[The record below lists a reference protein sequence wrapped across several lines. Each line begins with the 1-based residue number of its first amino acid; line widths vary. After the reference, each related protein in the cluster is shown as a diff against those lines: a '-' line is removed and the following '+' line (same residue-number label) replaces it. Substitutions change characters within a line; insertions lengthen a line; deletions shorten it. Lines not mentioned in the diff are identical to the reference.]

1 VDSAIVRSTGETVR
15 KAGERL
21 WPDNIPIKAE
31 HLEGI
36 ASAFNKIRGLYL
48 PGGQSALSKIIDT
61 EHGPLRM
68 EVTNMYPIKQS
79 FDTGGNILKDQL
91 AYGMERSV
99 FQNQNPHAIDFLH
112 NAAGK
117 VSGTGSVM
125 IDWPNADDPYEA
137 PASIRNLSSREQYR
151 VTKDIRNRMR
161 DVYHNQLIPDLQ
173 RVNPGQHIL
182 LANQPISASRE
193 RMYRGQ
199 GMGHADPLGV
209 QYSIVGPERGAK
221 AQPFEPFGGQL
232 PDIYQDE
239 IEARQGRRDQ
249 RANVNLSASIHNLPA
264 FNRQQEENRRRT
276 EDLRRRLGAL
286 GYNVRT

>member
-1 VDSAIVRSTGETVR
+1 MDSAIVRATGQTVR

-21 WPDNIPIKAE
+21 WPGHIPIKEE
-31 HLEGI
+31 HLDYI

-48 PGGQSALSKIIDT
+48 PNGKAVSKVIDT

-68 EVTNMYPIKQS
+68 AITGMHPISEGFEV
-79 FDTGGNILKDQL
+79 GGQILKQQL
-91 AYGMERSV
+91 DYGIARSV
-99 FQNQNPHAIDFLH
+99 FQNQNPQAIDFLH

-125 IDWPNADDPYEA
+125 IDWPGEEKSRRLEA
-137 PASIRNLSSREQYR
+137 PLSIRNLSPKEQYR

-161 DVYHNQLIPDLQ
+161 DTYHNELIPDLQ
-173 RVNPGQHIL
+173 RFNPGQHIL
-182 LANQPISASRE
+182 LANEPVSASRE

-199 GMGHADPLGV
+199 GMGRADPSGM

-232 PDIYQDE
+232 PYIMEQE
-239 IEARQGRRDQ
+239 IKSR
-249 RANVNLSASIHNLPA
+249 
-264 FNRQQEENRRRT
+264 ENRRLNLGSGRT
-276 EDLRRRLGAL
+276 QYSRDQSRLHINSGPF
-286 GYNVRT
+286 